1 MSAALPLI
9 SVGMPLYNAE
19 KFIEQA
25 LDCLLRQTH
34 TDLEII
40 ISDNCSTDN
49 TVAIVERYAA
59 ADSRLKLFRQPENLG
74 PIPNFQ
80 FVVTQAR
87 GDYFM
92 WRSYD
97 DWSDDNYIETLAAV
111 LDGNQAVDLAVGKV
125 FRANGE
131 TEIEGGQQLT
141 AHNPTAGFGDS
152 IKMIT
157 ASHPGWMYGLFR
169 RSPILATINEVVL
182 DFPHVWGWDHLIL
195 FPFASR
201 NRVAGDY
208 GTRFFQRETGISS
221 DRYRPKSASAQIELA
236 RSFYRFCC
244 HSYDQSGASAGHKLA
259 MRFFLLKH
267 TSGCTEK
274 FSRTLRIL
282 LKLRRP

>member
-1 MSAALPLI
+1 MPLI

-49 TVAIVERYAA
+49 TVAIIERYAA
-59 ADSRLKLFRQPENLG
+59 ADSRLKLFRQSENLG
-74 PIPNFQ
+74 PILNFQ
-80 FVVTQAR
+80 FVVAQAQ
-87 GDYFM
+87 GAYFM

-111 LDGNQAVDLAVGKV
+111 LDDNPAVDLAVGKV
-125 FRANGE
+125 VRANGE
-131 TEIEGGQQLT
+131 TEIEGGQRLA
-141 AHNPTAGFGDS
+141 AHNPSAGFGDS
-152 IKMIT
+152 TVMIT

-169 RSPILATINEVVL
+169 RPPVLAAITDVVRE
-182 DFPHVWGWDHLIL
+182 FPHVWAWDHLIL

-201 NRVAGDY
+201 NRVAGNY
-208 GTRFFQRETGISS
+208 ETRFFQRETGISS
-221 DRYRPKSASAQIELA
+221 DRYRPKSAAGQIELA
-236 RSFYRFCC
+236 RSFYSFCRQ
-244 HSYDQSGASAGHKLA
+244 SYHQSEASGWQKLA
-259 MRFFLLKH
+259 MGIFLLKH
-267 TSGCTEK
+267 TSSCTEK
-274 FSRTLRIL
+274 FTRTLRIL

>member
-1 MSAALPLI
+1 MSLI

-19 KFIEQA
+19 KFVEQA

-59 ADSRLKLFRQPENLG
+59 ADTRLKLFRQPENLG

-80 FVVTQAR
+80 FVVEQAR

-111 LDGNQAVDLAVGKV
+111 LDSNRAVDLAVGKV
-125 FRANGE
+125 IRANNE
-131 TEIEGGQQLT
+131 SQIEGGQEL
-141 AHNPTAGFGDS
+141 AAYKPTAGFRDS
-152 IKMIT
+152 IDMIK

-169 RSPILATINEVVL
+169 RAPILATINEVVR

-201 NRVAGDY
+201 NRVAGHY

-221 DRYRPKSASAQIELA
+221 DRYRPKPAAAQIELA
-236 RSFYRFCC
+236 RSFYRFCRRD
-244 HSYDQSGASAGHKLA
+244 YDKSDASRVQKLA
-259 MRFFLLKH
+259 MGIFLLKH
-267 TSGCTEK
+267 TSSCTEK
-274 FSRTLRIL
+274 FTRTLRIL
-282 LKLRRP
+282 LGLRRP